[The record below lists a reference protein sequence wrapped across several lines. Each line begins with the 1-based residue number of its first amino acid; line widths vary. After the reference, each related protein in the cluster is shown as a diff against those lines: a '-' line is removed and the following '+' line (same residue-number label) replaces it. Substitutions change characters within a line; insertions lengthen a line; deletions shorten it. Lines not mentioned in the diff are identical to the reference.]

1 MGCNK
6 EVYVKRGIMLF
17 LLFGLL
23 IAQPACSGSPSYYSA
38 EAIEARVVDAETKKP
53 IEGAVVAANWQLY
66 YSTVGGRVPGSQLM
80 VMEAVTDK
88 DGRFH
93 FPAWGPKKVPKYKP
107 QKGDVWIAHIPFL
120 VPDSY
125 LDNHDPQ
132 LLLFKSGYEYKRL
145 INEVSSKTNMASLR
159 RSEWNR
165 KTIELKKFK
174 AAGEEYAEHVH
185 QLDNDLEWARYGL
198 MGVLDDCEW
207 KKIPRMLVELHRIGE
222 QFASRGVKLK
232 GWQIGAR
239 IRKVTD
245 VGDQEKCGSA
255 EEFFRSYLK

>member
-1 MGCNK
+1 M
-6 EVYVKRGIMLF
+6 KRGITLF
-17 LLFGLL
+17 MLFGLL

-38 EAIEARVVDAETKKP
+38 EAIEARMVDAETKKP

-132 LLLFKSGYEYKRL
+132 LLLFKPGYEYKRL

-159 RSEWNR
+159 RSEWNG
-165 KTIELKKFK
+165 KTIELKLFK
-174 AAGEEYAEHVH
+174 GTGEEYVRH
-185 QLDNDLEWARYGL
+185 LSFLTGGL
-198 MGVLDDCEW
+198 RFIEDDCQW
-207 KKIPRMLVELHRIGE
+207 KKTPRMLMALQEQADKFKTSGIVSDIYRIDY
-222 QFASRGVKLK
+222 LP
-232 GWQIGAR
+232 
-239 IRKVTD
+239 TD
-245 VGDQEKCGSA
+245 EEKCGSVK
-255 EEFFRSYLK
+255 EYFRRYQQ